1 MTLTA
6 LSQSSPA
13 QSPSAK
19 LFSPLERPIWLLP
32 DYLFDGENLQPDR
45 AILFDKNGVVSRIA
59 SAKILLAKRKL
70 MHSLHRKPPSIQRW
84 AGIAA
89 PGLFDVQVNGGG
101 DVMFNTTPSLDGIRQ
116 IIAAHRARGTAWIL
130 PSFIT
135 DQLDPMQQAATA
147 LIAAW
152 QQQLDGLAGVH
163 FEGPHINPLR
173 KGAHKAEFIRPFD
186 ESTMNIMR
194 ELRAYDIPIMLTLA
208 PECVAPGVIA
218 ELTRLGVVVSLGH
231 SEASENDVRR
241 AISEGARAVTHLFNG
256 MSGLQSRAPGLV
268 GTALDS
274 ELICGVIADLHHVSA
289 TALRLALRARPSAN
303 LVMLVSDAMPS
314 LGGSN
319 QFTLY
324 GETIRVAE
332 GKLVNQA
339 GSLAGAQIDLAQSV
353 MNMVAAEITDTA
365 TALAM
370 ATRIPAQLMGLWPRI
385 GRLDIGTND
394 VTLLPNLR

>member
-1 MTLTA
+1 MT
-6 LSQSSPA
+6 P
-13 QSPSAK
+13 P
-19 LFSPLERPIWLLP
+19 PLIAATLYAPKERPIWLIPSL
-32 DYLFDGENLQPDR
+32 LFDGEKLQPDR
-45 AILFDKNGVVSRIA
+45 AILFDKNGVVSRMA

-70 MHSLHRKPPSIQRW
+70 MQSLHAKPPSIQKW
-84 AGIAA
+84 AGTAA

-101 DVMFNTTPSLDGIRQ
+101 NVMFNTTPTFEGIRQ

-130 PSFIT
+130 PTFIT
-135 DQLDPMQQAATA
+135 DEIEAMQQAAAAIIT
-147 LIAAW
+147 AW
-152 QQQLDGLAGVH
+152 QQQIDGFAGVH
-163 FEGPHINPLR
+163 FEGPHINPIR
-173 KGAHKAEFIRPFD
+173 KGAHKAEFIRPFA

-194 ELRAYDIPIMLTLA
+194 ELRAYDIPVMLTLA

-241 AISEGARAVTHLFNG
+241 AISEGARAVTHLFNA
-256 MSGLQSRAPGLV
+256 MSGLQSREPGLV

-274 ELICGVIADLHHVSA
+274 DLICGVIADLHHVAA
-289 TALRLALRARPSAN
+289 TSLRLAIRARPAAN
-303 LVMLVSDAMPS
+303 LMMLVSDAMPS
-314 LGGSN
+314 LGGSDH
-319 QFTLY
+319 FTLY

-353 MNMVAAEITDTA
+353 MNMVTAEMTDQE

-370 ATRIPAQLMGLWPRI
+370 ATRIPAQLMGVWPRI

-394 VTLLPNLR
+394 VTLLPNLG